1 VIAPEAF
8 NAPACRTAGFAY
20 GRPQMMRTMLCSFAG
35 RAMTIRVRRY
45 RLFCRLDYDA
55 KDRPKPLLVV
65 IRGLDKPSAKQAPG
79 LHEFQGLSPSSRAEI
94 LCHTRQAERSVNPFE
109 LMV

>member
-1 VIAPEAF
+1 
-8 NAPACRTAGFAY
+8 
-20 GRPQMMRTMLCSFAG
+20 MMRTMLCSFAG
-35 RAMTIRVRRY
+35 RAMTIRGRRY

>member
-1 VIAPEAF
+1 
-8 NAPACRTAGFAY
+8 
-20 GRPQMMRTMLCSFAG
+20 MMRTMLCSFAG
-35 RAMTIRVRRY
+35 RAMAIRGRRY

-65 IRGLDKPSAKQAPG
+65 ICGLDKPSAKQALG
-79 LHEFQGLSPSSRAEI
+79 LHEFQGLGPSSRAEI
-94 LCHTRQAERSVNPFE
+94 LCHTWHAERSVNPFE